1 MTIHFKCESGA
12 CFKQQHMW
20 DYSMLD
26 GCFGNTKIR
35 PMDVDGLIERNG
47 HGLFIETK
55 GRDVEHFS
63 VGQMRTLEW
72 MSVGLNQTVL
82 VLFGE
87 PNKPE
92 RAFAMYPGGLR
103 VDFGQV
109 DVDKVR
115 DFVSRWFA
123 WAERTPS

>member
-1 MTIHFKCESGA
+1 MTIHFECSSGS
-12 CFKQQHMW
+12 CFKQKHMW

-26 GCFGNTKIR
+26 GCFGASNIR

-55 GRDVEHFS
+55 GKDVQTIP

-92 RAFAMYPGGLR
+92 RAFALYPGGLR
-103 VDFGQV
+103 LDFV
-109 DVDKVR
+109 NADVDSVR
-115 DFVSRWFA
+115 DFVARWFR
-123 WAERTPS
+123 WAEGVV